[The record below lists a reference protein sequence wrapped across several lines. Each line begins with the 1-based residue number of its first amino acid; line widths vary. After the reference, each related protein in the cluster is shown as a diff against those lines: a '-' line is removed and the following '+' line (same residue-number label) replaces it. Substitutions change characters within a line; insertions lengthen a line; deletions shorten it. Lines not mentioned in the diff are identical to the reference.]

1 MTAQETPPDDAPN
14 DRPTRPGPN
23 WTAGC
28 SGRPTAASPRSSNSP
43 ERSAVMGPTSS
54 GQSNWAVQTPGS
66 RRPTTGSRSPSAWP
80 TASTTRTIP
89 SPSSCSAA
97 ADSTYA
103 HHNQEPNPRKQQKPH
118 MYWTFLRREGG
129 VTAALRCENARLR
142 SWALAVAL
150 LDIDRRA
157 GNHGASDNHDTPL
170 LTYRRS
176 MVL

>member
-1 MTAQETPPDDAPN
+1 
-14 DRPTRPGPN
+14 
-23 WTAGC
+23 
-28 SGRPTAASPRSSNSP
+28 
-43 ERSAVMGPTSS
+43 
-54 GQSNWAVQTPGS
+54 
-66 RRPTTGSRSPSAWP
+66 
-80 TASTTRTIP
+80 
-89 SPSSCSAA
+89 
-97 ADSTYA
+97 
-103 HHNQEPNPRKQQKPH
+103 

-157 GNHGASDNHDTPL
+157 GNHGASDNRDTPL